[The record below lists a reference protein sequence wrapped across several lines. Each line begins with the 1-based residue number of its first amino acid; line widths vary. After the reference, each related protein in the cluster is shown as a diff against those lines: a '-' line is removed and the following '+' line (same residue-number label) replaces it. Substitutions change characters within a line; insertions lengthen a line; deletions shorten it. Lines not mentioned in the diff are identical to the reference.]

1 MVKFLVPLAIKVID
15 AAVDAIPENL
25 DDLIKRF
32 LIGLAKKAVSRTD
45 NTVDDQLVEGILE
58 KDFIPRSPNDIRE
71 GYKPSF
77 FYK

>member
-1 MVKFLVPLAIKVID
+1 MAKFLVPLAIKVID

-45 NTVDDQLVEGILE
+45 NTVDDQLVEALE
-58 KDFIPRSPNDIRE
+58 SALFPETTN
-71 GYKPSF
+71 PSS
-77 FYK
+77 

>member
-1 MVKFLVPLAIKVID
+1 MAKFLVPLAIKVID

-45 NTVDDQLVEGILE
+45 KVSRTDNTVDDQLVEALE
-58 KDFIPRSPNDIRE
+58 KALFPE
-71 GYKPSF
+71 AE
-77 FYK
+77 